1 MLDFTEYMKKLKK
14 VKGYLGSAI
23 LNQSGETLF
32 VDEEQTNNDIA
43 YSASIF
49 NDAFLEISE
58 SSLDIGFSSTNM
70 LEAHTK
76 DGHVFIVKSIESE
89 NKDIT
94 LNFFTIF
101 KQSGNVPLAKM
112 VIDRIA
118 VKIISE
124 FNDI

>member
-1 MLDFTEYMKKLKK
+1 MLDFTEHMKKLKK

-76 DGHVFIVKSIESE
+76 DGHVFIVKTVDSG
-89 NKDIT
+89 DIT
-94 LNFFTIF
+94 LSFFTIF
-101 KQSGNVPLAKM
+101 QQSGNVPLAKM